1 MCIFYLVNEVVSIGH
16 TVSGSGHGLATDK
29 LSTANTDLKGQR
41 AGHDVGPDSQHQNGM
56 FI

>member
-1 MCIFYLVNEVVSIGH
+1 VCIFYLVNEVVSIGH